1 MELTIKPFK
10 RRKNFL
16 FRKNKHRIVKK
27 RNKTKQT
34 NKQTKKF
41 NETKKVSWKGK
52 ELIVAEKIISDNKD
66 VVEIVEFVQCVLR
79 KCIS

>member
-16 FRKNKHRIVKK
+16 FRKKQTPNRK
-27 RNKTKQT
+27 KTKQNKT

-79 KCIS
+79 KCVS